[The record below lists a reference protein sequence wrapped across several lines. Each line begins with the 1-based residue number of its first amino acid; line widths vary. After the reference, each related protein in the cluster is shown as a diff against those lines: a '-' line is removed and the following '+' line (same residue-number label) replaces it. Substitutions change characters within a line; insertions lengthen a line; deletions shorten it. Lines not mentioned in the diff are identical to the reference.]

1 MATPSEKLAS
11 SLEALKLLQSTGVM
25 TIQSRDLTRIHR
37 ERLVKY
43 GFLQEVIKGWYIP
56 SRLDETAGE
65 STAWYASFWDFCTA
79 YLNKRFNDQWCLS
92 PEQSLCLHAG
102 NWAIPK
108 QLLFY
113 TPDGQN
119 NITNLPYQT
128 SILDVK
134 HNIPLR
140 KNIINLNGMRVFEIN
155 HALVYSTPRFYINHV
170 TDVKTVLSLLRDAS
184 DILNITLA
192 GGHST
197 IAARIAGA
205 LRQVGRKTLADE
217 ISKTM
222 DSAGYKINET
232 NPFKSSQTIT
242 FSHHERSPYVNRLKI
257 LWQEMRD
264 VVIKNFPSPPKKKIS
279 TEVYLRNVHKIYVT
293 DAYHSLSI
301 EGYRVSEALID
312 RVRSGSWNPDN
323 NQEDK
328 DHIAALAA
336 RGYWQAFNAVE
347 NSLRSVLGGEN
358 AGVQFE
364 KDHRDWYREMF
375 TPYIV
380 AGVLKPSDLAGYR
393 SNPVYIRCSKHV
405 PPNIDAVRDLMPAL
419 SALITEETEAS
430 VRVVLGHFFFVY
442 IHPYMD
448 GNGRMGRFLMNLMC
462 TAGGYPWIII
472 PVEKRK
478 IYMAALE
485 EASVEQN
492 IKPFT
497 QFIAKLLD
505 EEVK

>member
-11 SLEALKLLQSTGVM
+11 SLEVLKLLQSKGVIA
-25 TIQSRDLTRIHR
+25 IQSSDLSRLHR
-37 ERLVKY
+37 ERLVKN

-56 SRLDETAGE
+56 SRQDETVGE
-65 STAWYASFWDFCTA
+65 STAWYASFWDFCVA
-79 YLNKRFNDQWCLS
+79 YLDKRFNNQWCLS
-92 PEQSLCLHAG
+92 PEQSLALHAG
-102 NWAIPK
+102 NWTIPN
-108 QLLFY
+108 QLLVY
-113 TPDGQN
+113 TPKGQN
-119 NITNLPYQT
+119 NITKLPYQT

-134 HNIPLR
+134 HDIPLQ
-140 KNIINLNGMRVFEIN
+140 KYIINLNGLRVIGIN
-155 HALVYSTPRFYINHV
+155 HALVYSTPRFYVNNV
-170 TDVKTVLSLLRDAS
+170 TDVKTVLSLVRDAS
-184 DILNITLA
+184 DILNVTLD

-205 LRQVGRKTLADE
+205 LRHIGRNTIANE
-217 ISKTM
+217 ITKTM
-222 DSAGYKINET
+222 NSAGYKINEV
-232 NPFKSSQTIT
+232 NPFESLVKIG

-264 VVIKNFPSPPKKKIS
+264 VVIKHFPSAIKKKVN
-279 TEVYLRNVHKIYVT
+279 TEVYLKHVNKIYIT

-312 RVRSGSWNPDN
+312 RVRSGSWSPEN

-328 DHIAALAA
+328 DHVAALAA

-347 NSLRSVLGGEN
+347 KSLRHVLDGQN
-358 AGVQFE
+358 AGRQFE

-393 SNPVYIRCSKHV
+393 NSPVYIRRSKHV
-405 PPNIDAVRDLMPAL
+405 PPNIDAVRDLMPVL
-419 SALITEETEAS
+419 SDLLMNETEAS
-430 VRVVLGHFFFVY
+430 VRIVLGHFFFVY

-462 TAGGYPWIII
+462 ASGGYPWVIV

-497 QFIAKLLD
+497 EFIAGLIG
-505 EEVK
+505 E